1 MYTLSQL
8 MYLLQGT
15 DVYMDIVGV
24 LVLLFVGLF
33 SWKCYKIDRKEKN
46 KKYFYL
52 ALGFWVLAVGF
63 LFKILTNFTIYY
75 TTLKTQQVGMMMVTY
90 TFVNESNV
98 LFTIGMLVYRILT
111 LLGLY
116 FLFSLYYPAKDKAT
130 VFLMVFFILVTGY
143 FLRSAFHIF
152 HLTTFLFFLFI
163 TYYYYQNYCKTRD
176 CLGKYLFGSF
186 IVLTLSQFILMLYE
200 VHPLFYSLGEVVQ
213 LIGYLGLAVTFF
225 MVRGYGKKTIKN

>member
-1 MYTLSQL
+1 MANLSQL
-8 MYLLQGT
+8 MYLLNGT

-24 LVLLFVGLF
+24 VVLLFVGIF
-33 SWKCYKIDRKEKN
+33 SWKCYRIDRKEKN

-52 ALGFWVLAVGF
+52 ALAFFVLAIGF

-75 TTLKTQQVGMMMVTY
+75 TTLKTQQIGMMVVTY

-98 LFTIGMLVYRILT
+98 LFNIGLLVYRILT

-130 VFLMVFFILVTGY
+130 MFLMIFFILLIGY
-143 FLRSAFHIF
+143 FLRSAFYVF
-152 HLTTFLFFLFI
+152 HLITFLFFLFI
-163 TYYYYQNYCKTRD
+163 TISYYKNYCKTRD

-186 IVLTLSQFILMLYE
+186 MVLTLSQLILMLYD
-200 VHPLFYSLGEVVQ
+200 VHPLFYSLGEIVQ

-225 MVRGYGKKTIKN
+225 MVRRYGKKTIKN

>member
-1 MYTLSQL
+1 MANLYQL
-8 MYLLQGT
+8 MYLLNGT

-24 LVLLFVGLF
+24 LVLVFVGIF
-33 SWKCYKIDRKEKN
+33 SWKCYKIDTKEKN

-52 ALGFWVLAVGF
+52 ALAFWVLATGF

-75 TTLKTQQVGMMMVTY
+75 TTLKTQQIGMMLVTY

-98 LFTIGMLVYRILT
+98 LFTIGLLVYRILT

-130 VFLMVFFILVTGY
+130 MFMMVFFILLVGY

-152 HLTTFLFFLFI
+152 HLTTFLFLLFI
-163 TYYYYQNYCKTRD
+163 TIHYYKNYCKTKD
-176 CLGKYLFGSF
+176 CLGKYLLGSF
-186 IVLTLSQFILMLYE
+186 IVLTLSQLFLMLYGI
-200 VHPLFYSLGEVVQ
+200 HPLFYSLGEIVQ

-225 MVRGYGKKTIKN
+225 MVRRYGKKTIKN